1 MNTDQKYQ
9 SPFSWRYGS
18 DALRQI
24 WSETHKRKIWRK
36 IWVALAEVQS
46 TFDLVSQEQLE
57 ELRKY
62 QDQIDLERSLAVEAR
77 IKHDLMAEIL
87 VYGEQCPSSEGII
100 HLGATSM
107 DIKDNAVVLQIK
119 DSLKILREQLEIL
132 LLEFAAKIEDYADYP
147 VMGFTHLQPAE
158 PTTLGYRFA
167 QYGQDLLLSY
177 QELRAFET
185 GLKGKGFT
193 GAVGTSASFQALLG
207 KSNLP
212 IFQRRMED
220 LLGLEFFPV
229 VNQTYPRSQ
238 DYHLITALAG
248 VAATL
253 YKFSFDLRFLQTP
266 SVGEMAESY
275 GKDQVGSSAMP
286 FKRNP
291 IQAEKITSLS
301 RYLAQ
306 LPRTAW
312 DNAAHS
318 LLERTLDDSANRRII
333 LPEAL
338 LAADEVVRVSSK
350 LVRDLEIFQSNIE
363 RNWSIYSPFAAT
375 EPLLMALTK
384 AGASRQEMHKLIREH
399 ARTAWKEVQ
408 AGNRNPLL
416 ELIQKDQNIQ
426 HYLQGKRIDVL
437 ELLDDYVGDAP
448 VRAREM
454 ARMIQEEV
462 S

>member
-1 MNTDQKYQ
+1 MNTDQIYQ

-24 WSETHKRKIWRK
+24 WSENQKRKFWRK
-36 IWVALAEVQS
+36 IWVALADVQS
-46 TFDLVSQEQLE
+46 TFGLISPEQVA

-62 QDQIDLERSLAVEAR
+62 QDQVDLERSLEVEAR
-77 IKHDLMAEIL
+77 IKHDLMAEII
-87 VYGEQCPSSEGII
+87 VYGEQCPASEGVL

-107 DIKDNAVVLQIK
+107 DIKDNAAILQIQA
-119 DSLKILREQLEIL
+119 SLIILREQLERL
-132 LLEFAAKIEDYADYP
+132 LLEFAVKIEDYADLA

-177 QELRAFET
+177 KELMEFEA

-207 KSNLP
+207 ESNLP
-212 IFQRRMED
+212 IFQKRMED
-220 LLGLEFFPV
+220 QLGLKFFPV

-238 DYHLITALAG
+238 DYRLIGILAG
-248 VAATL
+248 LAATL

-266 SVGEMAESY
+266 SVGELAESH

-291 IQAEKITSLS
+291 IQAEKVTSLC

-338 LAADEVVRVSSK
+338 LAANEVIRVSIQ
-350 LVRDLEIFQSNIE
+350 LVRNLDIFQKNIE
-363 RNWSIYSPFAAT
+363 KNWSLYGPFAAT

-384 AGASRQEMHKLIREH
+384 AGASRQEMHEIIRGH
-399 ARTAWKEVQ
+399 AQTAWKEIQ
-408 AGNRNPLL
+408 IGKRNPLL
-416 ELIQKDQNIQ
+416 ELIKNDQRIQK
-426 HYLQGKRIDVL
+426 HLAGKKIAVSD
-437 ELLDDYVGDAP
+437 LLDDYLGDAP
-448 VRAREM
+448 DRARKM
-454 ARMIQEEV
+454 SRMIREEV